1 MLFAQYIPPLYKPL
15 SYFYV
20 SHRLYHVPTS
30 QSSTLAIFLSLSL
43 SMFLYN
49 MIGSVSDM
57 VNLGEKLRKLRLD
70 KGLTQVEM
78 SKRLGISPIMI
89 SSYELEKRSPGF
101 DVLIK
106 LSAFFGV
113 TTDYLLGIEKQR
125 TVNVHGLNDNE
136 IEIINN
142 MAEAL
147 RNKSKTSNIC

>member
-1 MLFAQYIPPLYKPL
+1 
-15 SYFYV
+15 
-20 SHRLYHVPTS
+20 
-30 QSSTLAIFLSLSL
+30 
-43 SMFLYN
+43 
-49 MIGSVSDM
+49 M

-101 DVLIK
+101 DILIK

-136 IEIINN
+136 IEIINS

-147 RNKSKTSNIC
+147 RKKS